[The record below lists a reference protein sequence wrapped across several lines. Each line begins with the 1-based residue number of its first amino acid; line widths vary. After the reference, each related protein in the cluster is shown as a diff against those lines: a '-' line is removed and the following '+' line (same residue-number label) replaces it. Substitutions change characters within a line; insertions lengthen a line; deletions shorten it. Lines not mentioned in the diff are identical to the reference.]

1 MHGEFL
7 GKQCNAAAIRRVGEF
22 RVRVRI
28 ILGLGFRVRFRV
40 RV

>member
-22 RVRVRI
+22 RVKVRVRI
-28 ILGLGFRVRFRV
+28 ILGLGLGLGLG
-40 RV
+40 